1 VRYVIIGAGAIGG
14 VLAARLA
21 QHSADNTPQHPPIV
35 VARGEHGAAIA
46 RDGIRLRSFDA
57 DVTVPVEIASGPDAL
72 RLRADDVL
80 VVTTKT
86 QDVQAALGQWVD
98 APVFDAD
105 GAMVGT
111 AGHLLP
117 LFTATNG
124 VASERIAL
132 RYFAR
137 VFGVVVWL
145 PAVRLDPGEII
156 LRIGPASGE
165 FIIGRYP
172 EVSSEV
178 PLSAADAEL
187 LRTLETDWTAAT
199 FVVHVVDDVM
209 RWKYAKLLG
218 NLGNSIQALVGPVDG
233 AGELADRVRAEALE
247 VYAAAGIDHASEGE
261 ERAWRRDHFRIHKVP
276 GEPATMGGS
285 SWQSLARGSGSIE
298 SDYLNG
304 EIAVMARTVGRS
316 APLNATLQRVARE
329 AAKSGAGAGS
339 MTLAE
344 LEAQLEAELAA
355 QPAAQLEP

>member
-1 VRYVIIGAGAIGG
+1 MTPEDWRSHRAYD
-14 VLAARLA
+14 RLA
-21 QHSADNTPQHPPIV
+21 SAVHCAVDGSDGGESGY
-35 VARGEHGAAIA
+35 AGRGTDHGAVRIED
-46 RDGIRLRSFDA
+46 RCIDPLPERGL
-57 DVTVPVEIASGPDAL
+57 
-72 RLRADDVL
+72 DVL
-80 VVTTKT
+80 GFGRHDQHVVGAEA
-86 QDVQAALGQWVD
+86 QRIRSARYLDRHRHIRVEAAEPN
-98 APVFDAD
+98 A
-105 GAMVGT
+105 
-111 AGHLLP
+111 
-117 LFTATNG
+117 